1 MEKRL
6 FNKLIKEQ
14 MLSYGFEKTGTR
26 DYAKEAVDGIT
37 KIIVCVPDDSHDF
50 CVGVQFK
57 DFGQKYCDYSGK
69 FSKRC
74 MAYEGI
80 PRQLSLFESAYEC
93 SEERIVDMVK
103 NVMNSIDIFLQKGKN
118 AVYENIDQWISSII
132 MDEKK
137 ENDIYAYFGMP
148 LIDPYSDSYI
158 LKQIEE
164 LYKQGGASMMS
175 LDEYYNHKEHYEK
188 YAEHGCTIDIG
199 KEFVK
204 ISYDRNSQK

>member
-14 MLSYGFEKTGTR
+14 MLSYGFERTGTR
-26 DYAKEAVDGIT
+26 NYAKEAADGIT
-37 KIIVCVPDDSHDF
+37 KIVIRVPDETINFS
-50 CVGVQFK
+50 VGVQFK
-57 DFGQKYCDYSGK
+57 DFGKEYSDYSGR
-69 FSKRC
+69 FSKIC
-74 MAYEGI
+74 MAYSGV
-80 PRQLSLFESAYEC
+80 PRDLTFAPIADC
-93 SEERIVDMVK
+93 SEERVLDMVK
-103 NVMNSIDIFLQKGKN
+103 NVMSSIDIFLQKGKA
-118 AVYENIDQWISSII
+118 AVYENIDAWLYSVI
-132 MDEKK
+132 DERK

-175 LDEYYNHKEHYEK
+175 LDEYYNHKEHYDK

-204 ISYDRNSQK
+204 ISYDRKSQK

>member
-1 MEKRL
+1 
-6 FNKLIKEQ
+6 

-26 DYAKEAVDGIT
+26 DYAKEAADGIT
-37 KIIVCVPDDSHDF
+37 KIVIRVPDETINFS
-50 CVGVQFK
+50 VGVQFK
-57 DFGQKYCDYSGK
+57 DFGKEYSDYSGK
-69 FSKRC
+69 FSKIC
-74 MAYEGI
+74 MAYSSV
-80 PRQLSLFESAYEC
+80 PRDLTFAPIADY
-93 SEERIVDMVK
+93 SEEQVLDMVK
-103 NVMNSIDIFLQKGKN
+103 NVMNSIDIFLQKGKD
-118 AVYENIDQWISSII
+118 AVYENIYAWLYSVI
-132 MDEKK
+132 DERK

-175 LDEYYNHKEHYEK
+175 LDEYYSHKEHYDK

-204 ISYDRNSQK
+204 ISYDRNSQE